1 MRSVREHI
9 IYVEK
14 GYCERCGRGRRGN
27 IYMLRKCK
35 TVIAAVVITVMM
47 FSVLSYAES
56 TGKSVSETGEG
67 DAGAS
72 VQQQAAASDDA
83 GISAGIIDTANENN
97 ANEADDKVITARS
110 SYMCFIGTS
119 AALATRTGARE
130 FTSACFRPT
139 FVKQMK
145 IARDDFNANKLK
157 PLITSQPA
165 TADGNVPDP
174 SKPMVA
180 LTFDDGPYGPVTNR
194 ILAKLEENGGRATFF
209 VVGNRVKTYAS
220 SVQRAVKDG
229 CQIGNH
235 TYDHKN
241 PLTKLT
247 TVQIQKQIH
256 DTDVA
261 VAYYAGSA
269 PVIARPVG
277 GAVNDT
283 VKAAAGKPLI
293 NWSIDTLDW
302 KSKNAASVQ
311 SKVLDHV
318 KDGDIILMHDL
329 YKSTADAC
337 DVIIPEL
344 TKRGYQLVTVSE
356 LAAAKGV
363 ALKNGKLYTSM

>member
-1 MRSVREHI
+1 MKDAIGVKE
-9 IYVEK
+9 V
-14 GYCERCGRGRRGN
+14 

-35 TVIAAVVITVMM
+35 TITAMAVITVML
-47 FSVLSYAES
+47 FSVFSYAGS
-56 TGKSVSETGEG
+56 TGDGISDVDT
-67 DAGAS
+67 DNAGAS
-72 VQQQAAASDDA
+72 VQQQAAAGDNGS
-83 GISAGIIDTANENN
+83 ISAGIIEKIQEDNVNENG
-97 ANEADDKVITARS
+97 DKVTIARS
-110 SYMCFIGTS
+110 SYMSFIGMS
-119 AALATRTGARE
+119 AALSTRSGIRE

-139 FVKQMK
+139 FVKQMQK
-145 IARDDFNANKLK
+145 ARDDFNANKLK
-157 PLITSQPA
+157 PPVTSQPA
-165 TADGNVPDP
+165 SSEGPDP

-194 ILAKLEENGGRATFF
+194 ILTKLEENGGRATFF

-220 SVQRAVKDG
+220 SVQRAVNDG

-261 VAYYAGSA
+261 VAYYAGSS
-269 PVIARPVG
+269 PVIVRPVG

-283 VKAAAGKPLI
+283 VKAAVGKPMI

-318 KDGDIILMHDL
+318 QDGDIILMHDL

-363 ALKNGKLYTSM
+363 SMESGKVYTSMRSSK

>member
-1 MRSVREHI
+1 
-9 IYVEK
+9 
-14 GYCERCGRGRRGN
+14 
-27 IYMLRKCK
+27 MLRRSKIV
-35 TVIAAVVITVMM
+35 TAIMVITVMM
-47 FSVLSYAES
+47 FSAFSYAETYGGNS
-56 TGKSVSETGEG
+56 GNVSGEN
-67 DAGAS
+67 AGAS
-72 VQQQAAASDDA
+72 VQQQAAADGGGSIQAA
-83 GISAGIIDTANENN
+83 GQNSANIQEDNVNDINKANIS
-97 ANEADDKVITARS
+97 RS
-110 SYMCFIGTS
+110 SYMCFVGTS
-119 AALATRTGARE
+119 AALATRSGVKE

-139 FVKQMK
+139 FVKQMQK
-145 IARDDFNANKLK
+145 ARDEFNATKLK
-157 PLITSQPA
+157 PLITSQPTSA
-165 TADGNVPDP
+165 EGPDP

-220 SVQRAVKDG
+220 SVQRAVNDG

-241 PLTKLT
+241 LLTKLT

-277 GAVNDT
+277 GAVND
-283 VKAAAGKPLI
+283 VVRAAVGKPMI

-318 KDGDIILMHDL
+318 QDGDIILMHDL

-363 ALKNGKLYTSM
+363 SMESGKVYTSMRSAKK

>member
-1 MRSVREHI
+1 
-9 IYVEK
+9 
-14 GYCERCGRGRRGN
+14 
-27 IYMLRKCK
+27 MLRKCK
-35 TVIAAVVITVMM
+35 TITAMAVITVML
-47 FSVLSYAES
+47 FSVFSYAGS
-56 TGKSVSETGEG
+56 TGDGISDANT
-67 DAGAS
+67 DNAGAS
-72 VQQQAAASDDA
+72 VQQQAAAGDNESISVVMSDA
-83 GISAGIIDTANENN
+83 TQENN
-97 ANEADDKVITARS
+97 VNTTDDKITIAKS
-110 SYMCFIGTS
+110 SYMSLIGMS
-119 AALATRTGARE
+119 AALSTRSGMRE

-139 FVKQMK
+139 FVKQMQK
-145 IARDDFNANKLK
+145 ARDDFNANKLK
-157 PLITSQPA
+157 PPVTSQPA
-165 TADGNVPDP
+165 SSEGPDP

-220 SVQRAVKDG
+220 SVQRALTDG

-269 PVIARPVG
+269 PVIVRPVG

-283 VKAAAGKPLI
+283 VKAAVGKPMI

-318 KDGDIILMHDL
+318 QDGDIILMHDL

-363 ALKNGKLYTSM
+363 SMESGKVYTSMRGRK

>member
-1 MRSVREHI
+1 
-9 IYVEK
+9 
-14 GYCERCGRGRRGN
+14 
-27 IYMLRKCK
+27 MLRKCK
-35 TVIAAVVITVMM
+35 TVIAAIAVTVMM
-47 FSVLSYAES
+47 FSVFSYAGS
-56 TGKSVSETGEG
+56 TGDGTQERIME

-72 VQQQAAASDDA
+72 IQQQAAAGDNES
-83 GISAGIIDTANENN
+83 ISAGIIEGLQEDNINKT
-97 ANEADDKVITARS
+97 DDKVTIARS
-110 SYMCFIGTS
+110 SYMSFIGMS
-119 AALATRTGARE
+119 AALSTQSGVRE

-139 FVKQMK
+139 FVKQMQK
-145 IARDDFNANKLK
+145 ARDEFNANKLK

-165 TADGNVPDP
+165 PADGNVPDP

-220 SVQRAVKDG
+220 SVQRAVKDR

-277 GAVNDT
+277 GAVNAT
-283 VKAAAGKPLI
+283 VKAAVGKPLI

-302 KSKNAASVQ
+302 KSRNAASVQ

-363 ALKNGKLYTSM
+363 ALENGKLYTSMRYDK

>member
-1 MRSVREHI
+1 MRNRYRFI
-9 IYVEK
+9 A
-14 GYCERCGRGRRGN
+14 
-27 IYMLRKCK
+27 
-35 TVIAAVVITVMM
+35 VILVVFVGILTT
-47 FSVLSYAES
+47 VLSFAEVNERNADS
-56 TGKSVSETGEG
+56 DIQVQNV
-67 DAGAS
+67 S
-72 VQQQAAASDDA
+72 VQETNESGTADTTGSAVQAETPADSQNISS
-83 GISAGIIDTANENN
+83 GIS
-97 ANEADDKVITARS
+97 KS

-119 AALATRTGARE
+119 SLLSSQSGIKAFTAKCFNEAAAKA
-130 FTSACFRPT
+130 
-139 FVKQMK
+139 MK
-145 IARDDFNANKLK
+145 KAKEEKEIL
-157 PLITSQPA
+157 QPPA
-165 TADGNVPDP
+165 AEPEVETAVWPDP

-194 ILAKLEENGGRATFF
+194 ILEKLEQYGGHATFF

-220 SVQRAVKDG
+220 SVQRAVQAG

-241 PLTKLT
+241 PLTKLS

-269 PVIARPVG
+269 PVIVRPVG

-283 VKAAAGKPLI
+283 VKSAVGKPI
-293 NWSIDTLDW
+293 VNWSIDTLDW
-302 KSKNAASVQ
+302 KSKNAASVT

-318 KDGDIILMHDL
+318 QDGDIVLMHDL

-337 DVIIPEL
+337 DTIIPEL

-356 LAAAKGV
+356 LAQAKGV
-363 ALKNGKLYTSM
+363 SMKNGEIYRYLRTQAG